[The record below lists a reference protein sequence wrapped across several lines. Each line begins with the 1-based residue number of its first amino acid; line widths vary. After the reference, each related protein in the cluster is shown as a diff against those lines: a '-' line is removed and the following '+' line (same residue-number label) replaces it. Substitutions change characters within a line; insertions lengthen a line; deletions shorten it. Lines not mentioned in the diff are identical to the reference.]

1 MRVNEESTIQDEVR
15 EAELRR
21 GVRDERAEENRC
33 WPGTKPEGQ
42 VKKVYQAE

>member
-1 MRVNEESTIQDEVR
+1 MIQDEVR
-15 EAELRR
+15 EAELRG
-21 GVRDERAEENRC
+21 GVRDERAENRR